1 MELLFVASEVAPW
14 SKTGGLGDVAAAL
27 PAALARRGHRV
38 RVVTPRHGGIE
49 PGRAG
54 LERLEVVLRARE
66 ERCGLWVHRGGPGR
80 PEVFFL
86 EHEQLFGSRRGLYGE
101 GGRDHPDNPRRFAF
115 LSRAALDL
123 PRALSW
129 RPEVVHLNDWQTA
142 LAAWMLRGEHGSD
155 PFLAGARSV
164 FTIHNLAYQGI
175 FPKGWMPELGLPWEI
190 FRFDGGVEFHD
201 QLNVMK
207 AGLVFADALTTVSP
221 TYAREVLTVEGGY
234 GLDTVLRRREAD
246 LQGILNGIDVR
257 EWDPAT
263 DPHLPS

>member
-38 RVVTPRHGGIE
+38 RVVTPRHGGID
-49 PGRAG
+49 PARAG
-54 LERLEVVLRARE
+54 LERLEVVLRARD

-86 EHEQLFGSRRGLYGE
+86 EHELLFGSRRGLYGE

-142 LAAWMLRGEHGSD
+142 LAAWMLRGEHGGAGRD
-155 PFLAGARSV
+155 PADDGHGHAVGPRLVRADRAGLRRVLVEQASTLEVRQLGVNARGRGQPDGLADL
-164 FTIHNLAYQGI
+164 T
-175 FPKGWMPELGLPWEI
+175 
-190 FRFDGGVEFHD
+190 DGGGVAP
-201 QLNVMK
+201 LSN
-207 AGLVFADALTTVSP
+207 GLRDEVQDPALPGCQIAHVRPSS
-221 TYAREVLTVEGGY
+221 YARG
-234 GLDTVLRRREAD
+234 R
-246 LQGILNGIDVR
+246 
-257 EWDPAT
+257 
-263 DPHLPS
+263 